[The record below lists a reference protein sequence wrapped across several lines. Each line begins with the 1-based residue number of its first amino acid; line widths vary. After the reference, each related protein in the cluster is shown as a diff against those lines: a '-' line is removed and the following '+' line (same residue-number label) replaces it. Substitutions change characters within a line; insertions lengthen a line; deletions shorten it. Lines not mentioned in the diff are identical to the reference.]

1 MLAEEVCTTGAGPG
15 AWLRRSAWVVIAMS
29 LFGAAFPYWSAAVG
43 LPLDGAPDGA
53 MTLWRTVL
61 HLVPGVAGTAAGI
74 GLLLG
79 GAPRAGSPR
88 RELVAA
94 GRLGMATGAWFA
106 VGPYLWA
113 LVQPAHAVGTGGLA
127 GAMTGMRMSW
137 VSQIL
142 MPVSQG
148 LERVAP
154 HMTTASCALTM
165 GVCHW
170 AVGALVALGS
180 AVGLGTGA
188 GVGPLAALR
197 PHRPPPLPA

>member
-1 MLAEEVCTTGAGPG
+1 MLAEEVGTTGAGP
-15 AWLRRSAWVVIAMS
+15 ASWLRRSGWVVVVVS

-61 HLVPGVAGTAAGI
+61 HLVPGVAGVTAGVV
-74 GLLLG
+74 LLRSG
-79 GAPRAGSPR
+79 VARGWGSR
-88 RELVAA
+88 QELVAA

-137 VSQIL
+137 VSQML

-180 AVGLGTGA
+180 AVGLGAGA
-188 GVGPLAALR
+188 GVGPLAALTPGGAPSR
-197 PHRPPPLPA
+197 GA